1 MSNLEHSK
9 LLKNT
14 LFSDQGYIDILH
26 LDFGRY
32 HIFYATCMKIKHLAL
47 NMIQCQ
53 LSTKVK
59 TQQVRYNKGIE
70 RKLVETKKMF
80 LILENVMDFKVY
92 MNILYH

>member
-14 LFSDQGYIDILH
+14 LFSDKEYIDILH

-32 HIFYATCMKIKHLAL
+32 HIFHDSV